1 MSDAQ
6 DELVLFSHVVHK
18 LHRNHARVIR
28 LGKLFRCPV
37 KSPTKTITLYQKSK
51 KINSC
56 HFSHQTKHQQSF
68 NNGFVYS
75 HSRFLDKGLFSNNE
89 ASKGSD

>member
-51 KINSC
+51 ESTVVALA
-56 HFSHQTKHQQSF
+56 TKQ
-68 NNGFVYS
+68 NTNTVYNYGFVYG
-75 HSRFLDKGLFSNNE
+75 HSRFLIKGYSVIMRL
-89 ASKGSD
+89 ASLI